1 MFRCCPLQ
9 SPFLSL
15 LLLPLSFSTAV
26 RVHSCSE
33 YRHYRSVKIISSANL
48 QLGKTRKLWK
58 IQRCWQPPSLP
69 ALLSH
74 LPISISVS
82 LSFHCAFFYFRS
94 FFLIFHLLLLSPAL
108 AFIHRANYAL
118 QCVAVAIVPP
128 AQTPQLI
135 SAVYILSL
143 SFSLYIYVYAL
154 FCILYLA
161 LPATSKVKDGVGALL
176 FGGVC
181 RGNMPR

>member
-1 MFRCCPLQ
+1 MSDSATGQSLFRCCPFHPLC
-9 SPFLSL
+9 LSL
-15 LLLPLSFSTAV
+15 PPLFSFSSAA

-58 IQRCWQPPSLP
+58 IQRCWQPPSLRGF
-69 ALLSH
+69 LS
-74 LPISISVS
+74 ISISVPLSHLSARS
-82 LSFHCAFFYFRS
+82 LFIAPFFIFILVF

-128 AQTPQLI
+128 AQTPQLFGV
-135 SAVYILSL
+135 VYIL
-143 SFSLYIYVYAL
+143 YIYMYV
-154 FCILYLA
+154 LYSVFY
-161 LPATSKVKDGVGALL
+161 TWHSLL
-176 FGGVC
+176 
-181 RGNMPR
+181 RSPHE

>member
-1 MFRCCPLQ
+1 MLPTPV
-9 SPFLSL
+9 SLS
-15 LLLPLSFSTAV
+15 LPLSFSTAV

-58 IQRCWQPPSLP
+58 IQRCWQPPSLR
-69 ALLSH
+69 AFLSH
-74 LPISISVS
+74 LHLPLSLS

-143 SFSLYIYVYAL
+143 SLYIYIYAL

-161 LPATSKVKDGVGALL
+161 LPATSKVKDG
-176 FGGVC
+176 GG
-181 RGNMPR
+181 RFAFWRRL